1 MSTPTLKLPGL
12 EAVYDAL
19 AQAID
24 QAGPERTELL
34 LVKLALFAAML
45 GLAALHRWRVVP
57 RLEGEVLAGGG
68 SRSLQT
74 LRLTVTIEATLAV
87 LIIAAVSILGT
98 LNPHG

>member
-34 LVKLALFAAML
+34 LWNSGLLFLLVA
-45 GLAALHRWRVVP
+45 GLLTAEWLIRKR
-57 RLEGEVLAGGG
+57 AG
-68 SRSLQT
+68 
-74 LRLTVTIEATLAV
+74 
-87 LIIAAVSILGT
+87 IA
-98 LNPHG
+98 